1 MFHPPILRVMIQE
14 CLMTEFRIEGDDCP
28 LADATRAT
36 GAAVDVAPPLLR
48 DDGNVLLRFSSAP
61 NDDLT
66 AYLDSDDRIR
76 YLYQAET
83 GGRYNY
89 RCLSLHPCVVHE
101 LVSAGFMVESLTYQD
116 GSAIL
121 TGAVVGHE
129 VMQSVMETAGETVG
143 VKLERVYAL
152 RDDEEESIA
161 KQWDLTP
168 AQEESLRYAVSMGYF
183 TVPREVTADEVAA
196 EMGISKSAF
205 IERLHRAQHSL
216 FTQLF
221 PNLKDKTDEKRPDG
235 SGDSDV
241 TDDSDDEAT

>member
-1 MFHPPILRVMIQE
+1 MIEE

-36 GAAVDVAPPLLR
+36 AAVVDVAPPLLR

-66 AYLDSDDRIR
+66 AYLDGDDRIR
-76 YLYQAET
+76 YLYRADS
-83 GGRYNY
+83 GGRYSY

-129 VMQSVMETAGETVG
+129 VMQAVMETAGETVG

-152 RDDEEESIA
+152 GDDEEESIA

-183 TVPREVTADEVAA
+183 TVPREATADEVAA

-221 PNLKDKTDEKRPDG
+221 PDIGDNETRSDG
-235 SGDSDV
+235 SGEGDV
-241 TDDSDDEAT
+241 TEDDGEEAA

>member
-1 MFHPPILRVMIQE
+1 MIDE

-28 LADATRAT
+28 LADATRET
-36 GAAVDVAPPLLR
+36 GAVVDVAPPLLR
-48 DDGNVLLRFSSAP
+48 DDGNVLLRFSSTR

-66 AYLDSDDRIR
+66 TYLDEDDRIR
-76 YLYQAET
+76 YLYQSDN

-121 TGAVVGHE
+121 TGAVVGYG
-129 VMQSVMETAGETVG
+129 VMRAVMETAGETIG

-152 RDDEEESIA
+152 RAEEEESIA
-161 KQWDLTP
+161 KQWNLTP
-168 AQEESLRYAVSMGYF
+168 AQEESLRYAVRMGYF
-183 TVPREVTADEVAA
+183 TVPREATADEVAA

-205 IERLHRAQHSL
+205 IERLHRAQQSL
-216 FTQLF
+216 LTQLF
-221 PNLKDKTDEKRPDG
+221 PDLGGKPGRTRLDG
-235 SGDSDV
+235 GADG
-241 TDDSDDEAT
+241 TADDD